1 MVTAPPSLRPC
12 PQCGTA
18 CESDH
23 QYCPGCGFPVG
34 SVVMDH
40 GDKLVG
46 QTLPGGYQVLDLLS
60 VGGMGRVYRA
70 EQRALGRTVAV
81 KVIHPHLLADENS
94 IVRFMTEARAAS
106 QLNHPNSV
114 SVIDFG
120 KTQDGQPY
128 LVMEFLRGK
137 DLARVSYEQGPLP
150 FKRIADVLQQVLRAL
165 SEAHD
170 LEIVHRDLKPENII
184 LEPMRRGG
192 DFVKV
197 VDFGLAK
204 LKADASTPGVTM
216 PGIVCG
222 TPDYMAPEQGRGDP
236 IDGRSDL
243 YGVGVMLFQLLTGRL
258 PFESENPTQVVLM
271 HLSTPVP
278 DPTAIAPERN
288 IPEPLVRVVQRSLQK
303 NAEDRYQDALEF
315 ADALAAAMEEIQN
328 VTAAAFSSIRAG
340 GAMECPACMANV
352 PVARFCCDCGE
363 RLPVKTERPTSRL
376 AANLPPLPLRL
387 YSREEDLAWLQ
398 EARSNDKP
406 ELRCLRIV
414 GEAGMGKTRLL
425 DVFLEQA
432 GTEGD
437 LVVRAG
443 PDPYGAEV
451 ALYTLR
457 QAISGLIGT
466 RTITGQGAGSRRQW
480 RDAREDEQRGL
491 SEIFGNGDS
500 PRALATQRRDDI
512 DAAFRWAIERAITRA
527 RGARV
532 ILAIEDLERVDT
544 ASLATIG
551 AALRGER
558 GPRHLLL
565 VTTHTPAFE
574 PSWGE
579 RAPARVLVGL
589 PQPVMNRILGNRPS
603 LERQAL
609 QDVGKRGVLPL
620 YVDQVVRFLAEGG
633 SEPPHRL
640 ADLIAHRI
648 GTLQPKARQLLQA
661 LAVLGERADEESLRA
676 VLGPDVDV
684 TGALELIGDDD
695 MVQRLDDQLVLR
707 HPLFREVI
715 LLATPAGVRVELHR
729 RTIRWFDKQGA
740 PIEARALHAYHSQE
754 SFEALLLLEQIA
766 ERALQRGDEPA
777 AVNALRRGLD
787 LSRRELSRGELDD
800 PMRAM
805 AIFGR
810 KLGDALSSSGNY
822 ADAEGVLREALDM
835 TGPTGTDRV
844 QILAS
849 LARVARGRHRKEEA
863 VVFLDE
869 AIQLARRS
877 SAHGLVKDLTETRRS
892 WT

>member
-1 MVTAPPSLRPC
+1 
-12 PQCGTA
+12 
-18 CESDH
+18 
-23 QYCPGCGFPVG
+23 
-34 SVVMDH
+34 MDH

-46 QTLPGGYQVLDLLS
+46 QTLPGGYQILDLLS

-204 LKADASTPGVTM
+204 LKADASTPNVTM

-271 HLSTPVP
+271 HLSAPVP
-278 DPTAIAPERN
+278 DPTAIAPERH
-288 IPEPLVRVVQRSLQK
+288 IPEPLVAVVQKALQK

-328 VTAAAFSSIRAG
+328 ATQAAFTSIRAG
-340 GAMECPACMANV
+340 GAMECPACLASV
-352 PVARFCCDCGE
+352 PAARFCCECGE

-376 AANLPPLPLRL
+376 SANLPPLPLRL

-398 EARSNDKP
+398 EARAAEKP
-406 ELRCLRIV
+406 GARAFRIV
-414 GEAGMGKTRLL
+414 GEAGMGKSRLL
-425 DVFLEQA
+425 EEFLEYA
-432 GTEGD
+432 SSEGD
-437 LVVRAG
+437 VVIKAG
-443 PDPYGAEV
+443 PDPFGAEV

-457 QAISGLIGT
+457 QAIYGLIGVRPGT
-466 RTITGQGAGSRRQW
+466 GSRKQW
-480 RDAREDEQRGL
+480 RDAREEEQRGL
-491 SEIFGNGDS
+491 TEIFGNGDS
-500 PRALATQRRDDI
+500 QRAAPAAQRREDI
-512 DAAFRWAIERAITRA
+512 EAAFRWALERAISRA
-527 RGARV
+527 RGSRV
-532 ILAIEDLERVDT
+532 ILALEDLDRVDT
-544 ASLATIG
+544 ASLATIT
-551 AALRGER
+551 AALRSER
-558 GPRHLLL
+558 TPQLLI
-565 VTTHTPAFE
+565 VATHTPLFD
-574 PSWGE
+574 PNWGE
-579 RAPARVLVGL
+579 LAPARALSGL
-589 PQPVMNRILGNRPS
+589 TLSVVNRLLGSRPS

-609 QDVGKRGVLPL
+609 QEVGKRGVLPL
-620 YVDQVVRFLAEGG
+620 YVDQVIRFLAEGG
-633 SEPPHRL
+633 SEPPQRL

-676 VLGPDVDV
+676 VLGSDVDV
-684 TGALELIGDDD
+684 AGALDLIGEDD
-695 MVQRLDDQLVLR
+695 MVERSEDQVVLR

-766 ERALQRGDEPA
+766 ERALQRGDQPA

-787 LSRRELSRGELDD
+787 LSRREIYRGELDD

-810 KLGDALSSSGNY
+810 KLGDALCQSGNY
-822 ADAEGVLREALDM
+822 ADAEGVLREALDN

-849 LARVARGRHRKEEA
+849 LARVARGRHRKDEA

-869 AIQLARRS
+869 AIQLAKRS
-877 SAHGLVKDLTETRRS
+877 SAHGLVKDLTETRRL

>member
-1 MVTAPPSLRPC
+1 MRPC
-12 PQCGTA
+12 PQCATV
-18 CESDH
+18 CDPEH

-34 SVVMDH
+34 SVVMDQ

-46 QTLPGGYQVLDLLS
+46 QTLPGGYQILDLIS

-81 KVIHPHLLADENS
+81 KVIHPHLLCDENS
-94 IVRFMTEARAAS
+94 SIRFMTEARAAS

-170 LEIVHRDLKPENII
+170 LEIVHRDIKPENII
-184 LEPMRRGG
+184 LEPLRRGG

-204 LKADASTPGVTM
+204 LKADASTPNVTM

-271 HLSTPVP
+271 HLSSPVP
-278 DPTAIAPERN
+278 DPTEIAPERH
-288 IPEPLVRVVQRSLQK
+288 IPEPLVRVVRKALQK

-315 ADALAAAMEEIQN
+315 VDALATAMQEIQN
-328 VTAAAFSSIRAG
+328 ASHAAFTSIRAG
-340 GAMECPACMANV
+340 GAMECPACLANV
-352 PVARFCCDCGE
+352 PAARFCCECGE

-376 AANLPPLPLRL
+376 SANLPPLPLRL

-398 EARSNDKP
+398 AARAAEKSV
-406 ELRCLRIV
+406 LRACRIV

-425 DVFLEQA
+425 DAFLEHA
-432 GTEGD
+432 GSEGD
-437 LVVRAG
+437 VIIKAG
-443 PDPYGAEV
+443 PDPFGAEV

-457 QAISGLIGT
+457 QAIYGLIGT
-466 RTITGQGAGSRRQW
+466 RPGTGSRRQW
-480 RDAREDEQRGL
+480 RDARDEEQRGL
-491 SEIFGNGDS
+491 TEIFGNGDS
-500 PRALATQRRDDI
+500 QRATPAPQRRDDI
-512 DAAFRWAIERAITRA
+512 DAAFRWALERANSRA
-527 RGARV
+527 HGARV
-532 ILAIEDLERVDT
+532 ILAIEDLDRVDT
-544 ASLATIG
+544 ASLATFG
-551 AALRGER
+551 AALRSER
-558 GPRHLLL
+558 VSQPLLF
-565 VTTHTPAFE
+565 VATHTPLFD
-574 PSWGE
+574 PNWGE
-579 RAPARVLVGL
+579 IAPARTLSGL
-589 PQPVMNRILGNRPS
+589 PMSVINRLLGNRPS
-603 LERQAL
+603 LERQSL
-609 QDVGKRGVLPL
+609 QEMGKRGVLPL
-620 YVDQVVRFLAEGG
+620 YVDQVIRFLAEGG
-633 SEPPHRL
+633 SEPPQRL

-684 TGALELIGDDD
+684 PGALALIGEGD
-695 MVQRLDDQLVLR
+695 MIERSEDQVVLR

-715 LLATPAGVRVELHR
+715 LLATPAGVRMELHR

-740 PIEARALHAYHSQE
+740 PIEARAMHAYHSQE

-777 AVNALRRGLD
+777 AVNALRRGLE

-810 KLGDALSSSGNY
+810 KLGDALSQSGNY

-835 TGPTGTDRV
+835 AGPTGTDRA
-844 QILAS
+844 QILGS
-849 LARVARGRHRKEEA
+849 LARVARGRHRKDEA

-869 AIQLARRS
+869 AIQLAKRS
-877 SAHGLVKDLTETRRS
+877 SAHGLVKDLTETRRL

>member
-1 MVTAPPSLRPC
+1 MTAAPSLRPC

-18 CESDH
+18 CDPEH
-23 QYCPGCGFPVG
+23 QYCPGCGFPIG
-34 SVVMDH
+34 SVQLDQ

-46 QTLPGGYQVLDLLS
+46 QTLPGGYQILDLLS

-120 KTQDGQPY
+120 KTKDGQPY

-150 FKRIADVLQQVLRAL
+150 FKRIADVLQQVLHAL

-184 LEPMRRGG
+184 LEPLRRGG

-204 LKADASTPGVTM
+204 LKADTTTPNVTM

-243 YGVGVMLFQLLTGRL
+243 YGVGVVLFQLLTGRL

-271 HLSTPVP
+271 HLTAPVP
-278 DPTAIAPERN
+278 DPTEIAPERA
-288 IPEPLVRVVQRSLQK
+288 IPEAFVRVVLKALQK
-303 NAEDRYQDALEF
+303 NADDRYQDALEF
-315 ADALAAAMEEIQN
+315 ADALKGAMEAVDAVQRER
-328 VTAAAFSSIRAG
+328 VSAFASARPG
-340 GAMECPACMANV
+340 GTTECPACLSNV

-363 RLPVKTERPTSRL
+363 RLPLRTERPTARAL
-376 AANLPPLPLRL
+376 GDLPQLPLRM
-387 YSREEDLAWLQ
+387 YARDEDVAWLE
-398 EARSNDKP
+398 EARST
-406 ELRCLRIV
+406 ETSQIYAYRII

-425 DVFLEQA
+425 QDFLERA
-432 GTEGD
+432 KLEGD
-437 LVVRAG
+437 VIALAG

-451 ALYTLR
+451 AFYTLR
-457 QAISGLIGT
+457 EAIYGL
-466 RTITGQGAGSRRQW
+466 TGVKPGSGSRREW
-480 RDAREDEQRGL
+480 RDAREEEQRGL
-491 SEIFGNGDS
+491 NEIFGNSDG
-500 PRALATQRRDDI
+500 PKAAPPGQRRDDI
-512 DAAFRWAIERAITRA
+512 DAAFRWALERATLRA
-527 RGARV
+527 RGNRV

-544 ASLATIG
+544 ASLA
-551 AALRGER
+551 AFKSALRGYR
-558 GPRHLLL
+558 SAKPITF
-565 VTTHTPAFE
+565 VATHSPVFE
-574 PSWGE
+574 PGWGPE
-579 RAPARVLVGL
+579 SPSRTLGGL
-589 PQPVMNRILGNRPS
+589 PATVLSRLMSSRPS
-603 LERQAL
+603 AERLSLEEMA
-609 QDVGKRGVLPL
+609 KRGVTPL
-620 YVDQVVRFLAEGG
+620 YVDQVIRFLNEGG
-633 SEPPHRL
+633 TEPPTRL
-640 ADLIAHRI
+640 ADLIAHRL
-648 GTLQPKARQLLQA
+648 GTLQPAARQVLQA
-661 LAVLGERADEESLRA
+661 LAVLGERSDIDSMSAL
-676 VLGPDVDV
+676 LGADVDIE
-684 TGALELIGDDD
+684 ASLELVGEGDMIERDG
-695 MVQRLDDQLVLR
+695 DQVVLR

-729 RTIRWFDKQGA
+729 RTIRLFDKQGA

-754 SFEALLLLEQIA
+754 SLEALLLLEQIA
-766 ERALQRGDEPA
+766 ERAMLRSDETA
-777 AVNALRRGLD
+777 AINALRRGLD

-810 KLGDALSSSGNY
+810 KLGEALTQAGNY

-835 TGPTGTDRV
+835 TGPSGNDRT
-844 QILAS
+844 QILGA
-849 LARVARGRHRKEEA
+849 LARCTGPAAQARGSR
-863 VVFLDE
+863 
-869 AIQLARRS
+869 AR
-877 SAHGLVKDLTETRRS
+877 
-892 WT
+892 

>member
-1 MVTAPPSLRPC
+1 MRPC

-18 CESDH
+18 CDPDH

-204 LKADASTPGVTM
+204 LKADATTPNVTM

-271 HLSTPVP
+271 HLSAPVP
-278 DPTAIAPERN
+278 DPTAVAPERH
-288 IPEPLVRVVQRSLQK
+288 IPEPLVRVVQRALQK

-328 VTAAAFSSIRAG
+328 ASQAAFTSIRAG
-340 GAMECPACMANV
+340 GAMECPACLANV
-352 PVARFCCDCGE
+352 PAARFCCECGE

-376 AANLPPLPLRL
+376 SANLPPLPLRL

-398 EARSNDKP
+398 EARTLEKP
-406 ELRCLRIV
+406 GARAFRVV
-414 GEAGMGKTRLL
+414 GEAGMGKSRLL
-425 DVFLEQA
+425 EEFLEYA
-432 GTEGD
+432 RSEGD
-437 LVVRAG
+437 VVIKAG
-443 PDPYGAEV
+443 PDPFGAEV

-457 QAISGLIGT
+457 QAIYGLIGVRPGT
-466 RTITGQGAGSRRQW
+466 GSRKQW
-480 RDAREDEQRGL
+480 RDAREEEQRGL
-491 SEIFGNGDS
+491 TEIFGNADGQ
-500 PRALATQRRDDI
+500 RATPAAQRREDI
-512 DAAFRWAIERAITRA
+512 EAAFRWALERASSRA

-532 ILAIEDLERVDT
+532 ILALEDLDRVDT
-544 ASLATIG
+544 ASLAAFS
-551 AALRGER
+551 AALRSER
-558 GPRHLLL
+558 TPQLLI
-565 VTTHTPAFE
+565 VATHTPLFD
-574 PSWGE
+574 PNWGE
-579 RAPARVLVGL
+579 LAPARALSGL
-589 PQPVMNRILGNRPS
+589 TLSVVNRLLGSRPS

-609 QDVGKRGVLPL
+609 QEVGKRGVLPL
-620 YVDQVVRFLAEGG
+620 YVDQVIRFLAEGG
-633 SEPPHRL
+633 SEPPQRL

-676 VLGPDVDV
+676 VLGSDVDV
-684 TGALELIGDDD
+684 AGALDLIGEDD
-695 MVQRLDDQLVLR
+695 MVERSEDQVVLR

-754 SFEALLLLEQIA
+754 SFEALLLLEQIS
-766 ERALQRGDEPA
+766 ERALQRGDQPA

-787 LSRRELSRGELDD
+787 LSRRELYRGELDD

-810 KLGDALSSSGNY
+810 KLGDALSQSGNY
-822 ADAEGVLREALDM
+822 ADAEGVLREALDN
-835 TGPTGTDRV
+835 TGPTGTDRA

-849 LARVARGRHRKEEA
+849 LARVARGRHRKDEA

-877 SAHGLVKDLTETRRS
+877 SAHGLVKDLTETRRL

>member
-1 MVTAPPSLRPC
+1 MTAAPSLRPC

-18 CESDH
+18 CDPDH
-23 QYCPGCGFPVG
+23 QYCPGCGFPIG
-34 SVVMDH
+34 AVVLDQ

-46 QTLPGGYQVLDLLS
+46 QTLPGGYQILDLLS

-120 KTQDGQPY
+120 KTKDGQPY

-150 FKRIADVLQQVLRAL
+150 FKRIVDVLQQVLRAL

-184 LEPMRRGG
+184 LEPLRRGG

-204 LKADASTPGVTM
+204 LKADTTTPNVTM

-243 YGVGVMLFQLLTGRL
+243 YGVGVVLFQLLTGRL

-271 HLSTPVP
+271 HLSAPVP
-278 DPTAIAPERN
+278 DPTEIAPERA
-288 IPEPLVRVVQRSLQK
+288 IPDPLVRVVRKSLEK
-303 NAEDRYQDALEF
+303 NADDRYQDALEF
-315 ADALAAAMEEIQN
+315 ADALQAAMDEIDAEQKAS
-328 VTAAAFSSIRAG
+328 VSAFASLRPG
-340 GAMECPACMANV
+340 GTTECPSCLANV

-363 RLPVKTERPTSRL
+363 RLPLKTERPTARAL
-376 AANLPPLPLRL
+376 GDLPPLPLRM
-387 YSREEDLAWLQ
+387 YARDDDVDWLHA
-398 EARSNDKP
+398 ARSS
-406 ELRCLRIV
+406 EGSQLIAYRIV
-414 GEAGMGKTRLL
+414 ADAGMGKTRLL
-425 DVFLEQA
+425 QEFLERA
-432 GTEGD
+432 KLEGD
-437 LVVRAG
+437 LTVLAG

-451 ALYTLR
+451 AFHTLR
-457 QAISGLIGT
+457 EAIYGL
-466 RTITGQGAGSRRQW
+466 TGVRPGSGSRREW
-480 RDAREDEQRGL
+480 RDAREEEQRGL
-491 SEIFGNGDS
+491 AEIFGQMDGMRS
-500 PRALATQRRDDI
+500 VPPSQRRDDI
-512 DAAFRWAIERAITRA
+512 DAAFRWALERASARA
-527 RGARV
+527 RGNRV

-544 ASLATIG
+544 ASLAAIRG
-551 AALRGER
+551 ALKSHRSARSPLI
-558 GPRHLLL
+558 
-565 VTTHTPAFE
+565 VATHSPMFDPGWGSE
-574 PSWGE
+574 SPSRTLE
-579 RAPARVLVGL
+579 GL
-589 PQPVMNRILGNRPS
+589 PATVISRLMGSRPS
-603 LERQAL
+603 PERLPLEEMA
-609 QDVGKRGVLPL
+609 KRGLSPL
-620 YVDQVVRFLAEGG
+620 YLDQVIRFLNEGG
-633 SEPPHRL
+633 SEPPTRL
-640 ADLIAHRI
+640 ADLIAHRL
-648 GTLQPKARQLLQA
+648 GTLPPAARHVLQA
-661 LAVLGERADEESLRA
+661 LAVLGERADIDSIRVLLGEGEDVEASLDL
-676 VLGPDVDV
+676 VGE
-684 TGALELIGDDD
+684 GD
-695 MVQRLDDQLVLR
+695 MVERTGDQVALR

-715 LLATPAGVRVELHR
+715 LIATPAGVRIDLHR
-729 RTIRWFDKQGA
+729 RTIRLFDKQGA

-754 SFEALLLLEQIA
+754 SLEALLLLEQIA
-766 ERALQRGDEPA
+766 ERAMMRNDEVA

-810 KLGDALSSSGNY
+810 KLGEALTQAGNY

-835 TGPTGTDRV
+835 TGPSGTDRS
-844 QILAS
+844 QILAA
-849 LARVARGRHRKEEA
+849 LARCTGPAVQARGGRAQR
-863 VVFLDE
+863 
-869 AIQLARRS
+869 
-877 SAHGLVKDLTETRRS
+877 
-892 WT
+892 

>member
-1 MVTAPPSLRPC
+1 MRPC

-18 CESDH
+18 CDPEH

-46 QTLPGGYQVLDLLS
+46 QTLPGGYQILDLLS

-81 KVIHPHLLADENS
+81 KVIHPHLLCDENS

-184 LEPMRRGG
+184 LEPLRRGG

-204 LKADASTPGVTM
+204 LKADATAPNVTM

-271 HLSTPVP
+271 HLSMPVP
-278 DPTAIAPERN
+278 DPTEIAPERH
-288 IPEPLVRVVQRSLQK
+288 IPEPLVRVVQRALQK
-303 NAEDRYQDALEF
+303 NADDRYQDALEF
-315 ADALAAAMEEIQN
+315 ADALAAAMQEIQN
-328 VTAAAFSSIRAG
+328 ASQAAFTSIRAG
-340 GAMECPACMANV
+340 GAMECPACLANV
-352 PVARFCCDCGE
+352 PAARFCCECGE

-376 AANLPPLPLRL
+376 SANLPPLPLRL

-398 EARSNDKP
+398 AARAAEKSA
-406 ELRCLRIV
+406 LRACRIV

-425 DVFLEQA
+425 DEFLEQA
-432 GTEGD
+432 GSEGD
-437 LVVRAG
+437 LIVKAG
-443 PDPYGAEV
+443 PDPFGAEV

-457 QAISGLIGT
+457 QAIYGLIGT
-466 RTITGQGAGSRRQW
+466 RPGGTGSRRQW
-480 RDAREDEQRGL
+480 RDAREEEQRGL
-491 SEIFGNGDS
+491 TEIFGNGES
-500 PRALATQRRDDI
+500 QRAAPPLQRRDDI
-512 DAAFRWAIERAITRA
+512 DAAFRWALERATSRA

-532 ILAIEDLERVDT
+532 ILAIEDLDRVDT
-544 ASLATIG
+544 ASLSTFG
-551 AALRGER
+551 AALRSAR
-558 GPRHLLL
+558 VTQPLLF
-565 VTTHTPAFE
+565 VATHSALFDPN
-574 PSWGE
+574 WGE
-579 RAPARVLVGL
+579 IAPARALSGL
-589 PQPVMNRILGNRPS
+589 PMSVINRLLGNRPS
-603 LERQAL
+603 LERQSL
-609 QDVGKRGVLPL
+609 QEVGKRGVLPL
-620 YVDQVVRFLAEGG
+620 YVDQVIRFLAEGG
-633 SEPPHRL
+633 SEPPQRL

-676 VLGPDVDV
+676 VLGADVDV
-684 TGALELIGDDD
+684 AGALELIGEGD
-695 MVQRLDDQLVLR
+695 MIERSNDQVVLR

-715 LLATPAGVRVELHR
+715 LLATPAGVRMELHR

-810 KLGDALSSSGNY
+810 KLGDALSQSGNY

-835 TGPTGTDRV
+835 TGPTGTDRA
-844 QILAS
+844 QILGS

-863 VVFLDE
+863 MVFLEE
-869 AIQLARRS
+869 AIQLAKRS
-877 SAHGLVKDLTETRRS
+877 SAQALVKELTETRRL

>member
-1 MVTAPPSLRPC
+1 MTAAPSLRPC

-18 CESDH
+18 CDPDH
-23 QYCPGCGFPVG
+23 QYCPGCGFPIG
-34 SVVMDH
+34 SVQLDQ

-46 QTLPGGYQVLDLLS
+46 QTLPGGYQILDLLS

-120 KTQDGQPY
+120 KTKDGQPY

-184 LEPMRRGG
+184 LEPLRRGG

-204 LKADASTPGVTM
+204 LKADTTTPNVTM

-243 YGVGVMLFQLLTGRL
+243 YGVGVVLFQLLTGRL

-271 HLSTPVP
+271 HLSAPVP
-278 DPTAIAPERN
+278 DPTEIAPERA
-288 IPEPLVRVVQRSLQK
+288 IPEPLVKVVRKSLEK
-303 NAEDRYQDALEF
+303 NADDRYQDALEF
-315 ADALAAAMEEIQN
+315 ADALQQAMDEVEA
-328 VTAAAFSSIRAG
+328 THRANISAMASMRPG
-340 GAMECPACMANV
+340 GTTECPSCLANV

-363 RLPVKTERPTSRL
+363 RMPLRTERPTARAL
-376 AANLPPLPLRL
+376 GDLPQLPLRM
-387 YSREEDLAWLQ
+387 YARDEDFAWLQ
-398 EARSNDKP
+398 ASRSS
-406 ELRCLRIV
+406 ESSQVIAYRIIAD
-414 GEAGMGKTRLL
+414 AGMGKTRL
-425 DVFLEQA
+425 VQEFLERA
-432 GTEGD
+432 KMEGD
-437 LVVRAG
+437 LVAVAH

-451 ALYTLR
+451 AFHTLR
-457 QAISGLIGT
+457 EAIYGL
-466 RTITGQGAGSRRQW
+466 TGVRPGSGSRREW
-480 RDAREDEQRGL
+480 RDARDEEQRGL
-491 SEIFGNGDS
+491 SDIFGNGDS
-500 PRALATQRRDDI
+500 QRAGSPAQRRDDI
-512 DAAFRWAIERAITRA
+512 DAAFRWALERATVRA
-527 RGARV
+527 RGTRV

-544 ASLATIG
+544 ASLA
-551 AALRGER
+551 AMKRALESYRSAK
-558 GPRHLLL
+558 PITF
-565 VTTHTPAFE
+565 VATHSPLFD
-574 PSWGE
+574 PGWGSIS
-579 RAPARVLVGL
+579 PARTLSGL
-589 PQPVMNRILGNRPS
+589 PASVLSRMLGNRPS
-603 LERQAL
+603 AERLSIEDMA
-609 QDVGKRGVLPL
+609 KRGIAPL
-620 YVDQVVRFLAEGG
+620 YVDQVVRFLNEGG
-633 SEPPHRL
+633 TEPPTRL
-640 ADLIAHRI
+640 ADLIAHRL
-648 GTLQPKARQLLQA
+648 GTLQPAARQVLQA
-661 LAVLGERADEESLRA
+661 LAVLGDRADIESMG
-676 VLGPDVDV
+676 VLLGADVDV
-684 TGALELIGDDD
+684 KASLQLVGEGDMIDRD
-695 MVQRLDDQLVLR
+695 GEQVVLR

-729 RTIRWFDKQGA
+729 RTIRLFDKQGA

-754 SFEALLLLEQIA
+754 SLEALLLLEQIA
-766 ERALQRGDEPA
+766 ERAMLRGDETA
-777 AVNALRRGLD
+777 AINALRRGLD
-787 LSRRELSRGELDD
+787 LSRRELYRGELDD

-810 KLGDALSSSGNY
+810 KLGEALTQAGNY

-835 TGPTGTDRV
+835 TGPSGTDRT
-844 QILAS
+844 QILAA
-849 LARVARGRHRKEEA
+849 LARCTGPAAQARG
-863 VVFLDE
+863 
-869 AIQLARRS
+869 
-877 SAHGLVKDLTETRRS
+877 TRAQR
-892 WT
+892 